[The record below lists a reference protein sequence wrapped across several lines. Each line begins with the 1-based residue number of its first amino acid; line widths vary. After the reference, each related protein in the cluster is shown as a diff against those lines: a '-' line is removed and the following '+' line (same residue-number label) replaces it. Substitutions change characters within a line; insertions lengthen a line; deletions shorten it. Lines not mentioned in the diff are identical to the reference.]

1 MEGAYVQGIGYYT
14 SEKMVYDLK
23 TGKLLTNRSLN
34 YHVPLAMDIPADFR
48 ISLRYNSKNPKGVL
62 GSKGK
67 LVRPL
72 PIKEIKSFVRYL

>member
-1 MEGAYVQGIGYYT
+1 MEGGYVQGLGYFT
-14 SEKMVYDLK
+14 SEKFKYDEK

-48 ISLRYNSKNPKGVL
+48 VKLRYNSKNPKGVL

-67 LVRPL
+67 
-72 PIKEIKSFVRYL
+72 SFFRISIEDDINI